1 MEPITDAQCARLLAE
16 EPVAHM
22 GVVSQD
28 EPYVTAISFV
38 HLGDSI
44 FFRTGPGRRL
54 SALQEGG
61 RVCIE
66 VSRYSSDEGD
76 WESVIVWGTA
86 RVVED
91 TGLEADVIGLL
102 LVKYREVFGSALAF
116 SRPSPLAP
124 EEVVVEVPI
133 DEMTG
138 RASGSGFAPT
148 TKPGRL

>member
-1 MEPITDAQCARLLAE
+1 MEPTTHAQCVRLLAE

-22 GVVSQD
+22 GVISEQD
-28 EPYVTAISFV
+28 PYVTAISFV
-38 HLGDSI
+38 HYEDAI
-44 FFRTGPGRRL
+44 YFRTGPGRRL
-54 SALQEGG
+54 TAIQDGN

-66 VSRYSSDEGD
+66 VSRYSNDEGD
-76 WESVIVWGTA
+76 WESVLAWGSG

-91 TGLEADVIGLL
+91 PGLEADVIGLL

-138 RASGSGFAPT
+138 RASGSGFSPT